1 MKEMLKL
8 KKQFPEIRW
17 KLPSK
22 VEVVAT
28 MEISMLEVMVTM
40 EVEVMIN
47 TEVAMVDMEAV
58 NSGVDLEA
66 MVIIEAMEVEV
77 TSTEAVDTDMDTDMD
92 TDITAGETSMETV
105 AMAAVATVAMA
116 AVAVGMVVIMV

>member
-1 MKEMLKL
+1 
-8 KKQFPEIRW
+8 
-17 KLPSK
+17 
-22 VEVVAT
+22 
-28 MEISMLEVMVTM
+28 
-40 EVEVMIN
+40 MIN

-58 NSGVDLEA
+58 NNGVDLEA

-77 TSTEAVDTDMDTDMD
+77 TSTEAVDTDMD

-116 AVAVGMVVIMV
+116 AVTVGMVVIMVVVVVVTVGDDNHVLNIFIIGRQVVSSKRCSVRELDQQ